1 METYIF
7 YSCYCSDWLIILAF
21 TRLVAIYH
29 IEIEISIF
37 QPFWIYH
44 FISLITIFVV
54 IVVDL
59 SHFDMGEGE
68 IYRIRYISIYHILI
82 SKYTIF
88 HPSAVNGGAAG
99 ALSLIAEHELKL
111 LYKSACY
118 ILLQNACAM
127 LKCL

>member
-1 METYIF
+1 MEAILDLSLYITYHHFHGDSGRYKSFRYGGVGGDIF
-7 YSCYCSDWLIILAF
+7 YAYIK
-21 TRLVAIYH
+21 
-29 IEIEISIF
+29 IS
-37 QPFWIYH
+37 
-44 FISLITIFVV
+44 
-54 IVVDL
+54 
-59 SHFDMGEGE
+59 
-68 IYRIRYISIYHILI
+68 I
-82 SKYTIF
+82 SKYIIF